1 MHVHVQFTI
10 YQYVQVRDVFRT
22 FVQIFSLNMCQC
34 RMCGD
39 CMTGHFQVVITERHV
54 KNLCCPN
61 CQEPNIEDVT
71 KETIYLEFLAVQV
84 VNCPA
89 FV

>member
-1 MHVHVQFTI
+1 
-10 YQYVQVRDVFRT
+10 
-22 FVQIFSLNMCQC
+22 MCQC

-61 CQEPNIEDVT
+61 CQEPNIDDVT

-84 VNCPA
+84 VTLLLLFSDKQSVQLT
-89 FV
+89 FVTLETV